1 VKNEFIVLI
10 GSSVIAALILP
21 FLINILYR
29 LNIRDRGNIRKKDG
43 KLDNKVFVE
52 ILGGKAGTPKGGGI
66 IWLILFP
73 VISFFLFGTVPLNLI
88 LIAITLVYGL
98 IGLLDDSKKIS
109 GFKLDHLVRKVKFV
123 VEVGI
128 GVLFSH
134 LLITNLNLSNSLFNY
149 AFITFLFTS
158 YTNAFNINDGLDGLL
173 TGQTI
178 WMFTGMLILTMLQ
191 HQNTVAMYYAI
202 MIGILIVFLYFN
214 INPARIFMGDVG
226 SMSLGVIA
234 LALAV
239 ASNNLLPF
247 IIMTV
252 PSILTIISSLIQML
266 SIKFLGKKVFKIA
279 PLHHHFQALG
289 WNETKVTERYWLAQ
303 IFFVFLALAV
313 STL

>member
-1 VKNEFIVLI
+1 MKNEFIVLI